1 MIIIITK
8 VIIMFMVTNNI
19 NLNDY
24 DNNQSDNNV
33 YGD

>member
-1 MIIIITK
+1 MIIIIIK